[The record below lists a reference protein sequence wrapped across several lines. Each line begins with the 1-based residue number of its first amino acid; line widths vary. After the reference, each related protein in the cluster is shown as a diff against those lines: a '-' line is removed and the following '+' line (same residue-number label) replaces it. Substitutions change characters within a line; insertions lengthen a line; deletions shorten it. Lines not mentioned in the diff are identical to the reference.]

1 MNTPLRRVGLAMLG
15 MVVLLLANITYI
27 QMVKADE
34 YRADARNQRVRFDE
48 YSRERG
54 KIISSDG
61 KLLASVTPTN
71 DSLRYQRQYP
81 LGAAF
86 APVTGFYSIRYGPA
100 ALERTEK
107 DILDGSDDRLFVRR
121 LSDLITGRDP
131 RGGNVQT
138 TIDSRVQQAAYDAM
152 TQPGTGAAYTGAVVA
167 IRPQTGEILAMV
179 STPSYDPNPL
189 ASHSGDE
196 QAAAW
201 TAYDKDKTRPMVN
214 RAIQDTYPPGST
226 FKLVVSAAALED
238 GMNKDTQLTAANT
251 VQLPGTRTD
260 LENFNGGHCGPN
272 DQQTASLETALAL
285 SCNTAF
291 ATLADQLGPDKLRE
305 QAAKFGV
312 GQTDLKIPMGVE
324 ESHIGPMPDKAAV
337 YQTGIGQR
345 DVRLT
350 PMQDAMVVAA
360 IANGG
365 TLMRPQ
371 LVQKVLAPD
380 LSEMSKFDV
389 DEIGKAMSGSNASAL
404 RDMMKKSEENT
415 KGNGKVN
422 GLVIASK
429 TGTAEHGKDPK
440 ATPPHAWYV
449 AFAPAD
455 NPQIAVAVIVESGG
469 NRGLAATGGSVAAS
483 VGRAA
488 INALPGIGGR

>member
-1 MNTPLRRVGLAMLG
+1 MNTPLRRVGLAMLA
-15 MVVLLLANITYI
+15 MVLLLLGNITYI
-27 QMVKADE
+27 QMVKADD
-34 YRADARNQRVRFDE
+34 YRADQRNQRVRFAE

-54 KIISSDG
+54 KIITSDG
-61 KLLASVTPTN
+61 KLIASVTPTA
-71 DSLRYQRQYP
+71 DSLPFRRQYP

-86 APVTGFYSIRYGPA
+86 APVTGFYSIRYGPS

-107 DILDGSDDRLFVRR
+107 EILDGSDDRLFVRR

-131 RGGNVQT
+131 RGGNIQT

-152 TQPGTGAAYTGAVVA
+152 TNPGTGSGYTGAVVA

-179 STPSYDPNPL
+179 STPSYDPNPM
-189 ASHSGDE
+189 ASHSGAE
-196 QAAAW
+196 QEEAR
-201 TAYDKDKTRPMVN
+201 TKYIEDKSRPMVN
-214 RAIQDTYPPGST
+214 RAIQDVYPPGST
-226 FKLVVSAAALED
+226 FKLVVAAAALQD
-238 GMNKDTQLTAANT
+238 GMTKDDQLTAANT

-260 LENFNGGHCGPN
+260 LENFNKGHCGPA

-291 ATLADQLGPDKLRE
+291 AELAGKLGPDKLRD
-305 QAAKFGV
+305 QARKFGI
-312 GQTDLKIPMGVE
+312 GQTDLQIPMGVE
-324 ESHIGPMPDKAAV
+324 ESHIGQMPDAGSV
-337 YQTGIGQR
+337 YQSGIGQR

-380 LSEMSKFDV
+380 LSEMSKFDA
-389 DEIGKAMSGSNASAL
+389 DELGKAMSSSNATVL

-415 KGNGKVN
+415 SGNGKVKT
-422 GLVIASK
+422 LTIASK

>member
-1 MNTPLRRVGLAMLG
+1 MNTPLRRVGLAMLL

-27 QMVKADE
+27 QMFNADD
-34 YRADARNQRVRFDE
+34 YRADARNQRVLFDE

-61 KLLASVTPTN
+61 KLIATVTPTN
-71 DSLRYQRQYP
+71 DRLRYLRQYP

-86 APVTGFYSIRYGPA
+86 APVTGYYSVRYGSR
-100 ALERTEK
+100 ALERSEK
-107 DILDGSDDRLFVRR
+107 EILDGSDDRLFVRR

-152 TQPGTGAAYTGAVVA
+152 TAANYTGSVVA

-189 ASHSGDE
+189 SSHDADE
-196 QAAAW
+196 QEK
-201 TAYDKDKTRPMVN
+201 AYRSFADDKLKPMLN
-214 RAIQDTYPPGST
+214 RAIQETYPPGST
-226 FKLVVSAAALED
+226 FKLVVTAAALED
-238 GMNKDTQLTAANT
+238 GVTKDSQLTAANT

-272 DQQTASLETALAL
+272 DQATASLETALSL

-291 ATLADQLGPDKLRE
+291 ATLADQLGADKLRD
-305 QAAKFGV
+305 QAAKFGI
-312 GQTDLKIPMGVE
+312 GQTDLQIPMGVE
-324 ESHIGPMPDKAAV
+324 ESSIGPMPDAASI

-350 PMQDAMVVAA
+350 PLQDAMVVSA

-380 LSEMSKFDV
+380 LSEMSKFTA
-389 DEIGKAMSGSNASAL
+389 DELGRAMSGSNAGVL

-429 TGTAEHGKDPK
+429 TGTAEHGTDPK
-440 ATPPHAWYV
+440 NTPPHAWYV

-483 VGRAA
+483 VGRAT
-488 INALPGIGGR
+488 INAMPGIGGR